1 MLMVKFTCL
10 GVDLECMMGATLL
23 SLLEKPLSGVARE
36 VPEPEGRFIPALQAR
51 ITTCKVVR

>member
-1 MLMVKFTCL
+1 MVKFTCL